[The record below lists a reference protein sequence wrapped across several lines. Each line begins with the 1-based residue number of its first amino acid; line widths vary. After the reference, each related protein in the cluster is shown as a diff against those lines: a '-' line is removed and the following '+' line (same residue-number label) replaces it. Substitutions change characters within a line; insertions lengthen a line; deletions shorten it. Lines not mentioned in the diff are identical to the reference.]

1 MTPKLSGLEQWR
13 NIAKAIATLLL
24 IFLVGIILF
33 ALVLELVL
41 MFGGKPKVPEFTF
54 RNVGPCLGLDQKR
67 VERFEVGDEQYICAD
82 METDVPK
89 VQLDLYIFKGENKD
103 QVDVKDAAVTSGPI
117 AYDIYPPLPPG
128 KYRAYISFDKSALVD
143 FEFEVVERSDQ

>member
-1 MTPKLSGLEQWR
+1 MDPKLSGLEQWR
-13 NIAKAIATLLL
+13 NIGKAIATLLL

-41 MFGGKPKVPEFTF
+41 LFGGKPKAPEFTF
-54 RNVGPCLGLDQKR
+54 RNVGPCLGLDQKQ

-82 METDVPK
+82 METDEPQVR
-89 VQLDLYIFKGENKD
+89 LDLYIFESENKH
-103 QVDVKDAAVTSGPI
+103 QVYVKDAAVTSGPI
-117 AYDIYPPLPPG
+117 VYDIYPPLPAG
-128 KYRAYISFDKSALVD
+128 KYWAYISFDKSTLVD

>member
-1 MTPKLSGLEQWR
+1 MDPKLSGLEQWR
-13 NIAKAIATLLL
+13 NIGKAIATLLL
-24 IFLVGIILF
+24 IFLVGIIVF
-33 ALVLELVL
+33 SVVLELVIL
-41 MFGGKPKVPEFTF
+41 LKPRAPEFTF

-89 VQLDLYIFKGENKD
+89 VQLDLYIFKSEDKD
-103 QVDVKDAAVTSGPI
+103 QVYVKDAEVTSGPI